1 MINVFIH
8 LNAYAT
14 GDYVKL
20 IDAKL
25 LMQLASREQMVG
37 QEIEIDFVGRMLP
50 LEWPHAVWHWTP
62 GGITFFVL
70 VQA

>member
-8 LNAYAT
+8 LDAYET

-37 QEIEIDFVGRMLP
+37 QVIEIDFVGRMLP
-50 LEWPHAVWHWTP
+50 LE
-62 GGITFFVL
+62 
-70 VQA
+70 